1 VAQVEAALRNITGR
15 PWAFRV
21 EAVSAP
27 AAAPLTT
34 PGAPAEEAPAR
45 PRRNPRE
52 EAEKLPLIQRARE
65 VLGATVQRVDEG
77 FGEAPEASPG
87 RPATPEE

>member
-1 VAQVEAALRNITGR
+1 MAQVEAALRTLTGR
-15 PWAFRV
+15 PWSFRV
-21 EAVSAP
+21 ETLSA
-27 AAAPLTT
+27 AAAPLTP
-34 PGAPAEEAPAR
+34 PGAPAAETTAR
-45 PRRNPRE
+45 PRRNPRD

-77 FGEAPEASPG
+77 FGEAPEPPAG